1 MNDTQHRAAITNALN
16 RFTDDNLAENAL
28 NLLNILGYRSE
39 RALALEPNTAEA
51 FIDTFDPQG
60 KLNRDRT
67 LTAEWLSVDPLFQLR
82 GDDLTHT
89 DIDGWLFDPSQT
101 QVDNTII
108 ESYVFLA
115 LRLSGSNYTRTQL
128 SQITREINKLF
139 PMPAMLLFQ
148 HGNTLTLSVI
158 NRRLGVRDQSR
169 DVLEKVTLIKD
180 IDFENTHRAHIDILF
195 DLALEPLNQKHG
207 VRNFVE
213 LHRAWEKT
221 LDTSELN
228 KRFFNELANWY
239 FWAVEQV
246 TFPDDAGE
254 DVEVRNATSVIR
266 LLTRLI
272 FVWFIKEKRL
282 VPDALFNPDDLD
294 TILNNLDP
302 QESTYYK
309 AILQNLFF
317 ATLNQE
323 MNTAQQPNNRKFRG
337 GGRQHYNITSLYR
350 YEDYFIDPDD
360 ALRQFEAIPF
370 LNGGL
375 FECLDG
381 PSQEDATR
389 ILRVDGFSDRE
400 DNPLSVPNLL
410 FFSEERT
417 IDLSAAYGTRG
428 KRHKV
433 RGLIDILSSYKFTI
447 AENTP
452 IEEEVALDPELLGK
466 VFENLLAAYNPETK
480 ITARKQTGSYY
491 TPREIVN
498 YMTDESLVAYL
509 KNEIVVH
516 SEAQRTFSVTSP
528 PSQLDLTGQADPV
541 QTELGVETVLLSDE
555 QKAEIEQKLR
565 ELFAYNDKP
574 HRFDEAETKVLIRAI
589 DTLKILDPAVGSGA
603 FPMGVLHRL
612 VFILGKLD
620 PRNDQWR
627 QRQIDRVENTIKMA
641 EEIDDSTIREST
653 IRDLEGEIESIN
665 EAFERNELDYGRK
678 LYLIE
683 NCIYGVDIQPIATQI
698 AKLRFFISLI
708 VEQQIDDSRE
718 NYGVRPLPNL
728 ETKFVAANTLIG
740 VDKPAQFTFRNR
752 QIDRKEK
759 ELEAVRRRH
768 FTARTPKTKAKYRDL
783 DTQIRAEISELLEG
797 VGFPHE
803 TTEKIAHWDPY
814 DQNASADFFDP
825 EWMFG
830 VRDGYDVVIGNPPYI
845 QLQKDGGRLGRLYE
859 PCNFDSFNRTGDVYC
874 LFYEK
879 ANQLSKKGSHA
890 CLITSNKWMHTAYG
904 KKLRNYFIRHTHP
917 IQLLD
922 MGSGVFDA
930 TVDTN
935 ILLLQNSTPDVCLT
949 FAAATI
955 RSDFDT
961 HTGDMARYLKDNGV
975 AMELPPKGEP
985 WAILSPAEL
994 VLKRKIEDIGKPLKD
1009 WDINIYRGIITGC
1022 NEAFVINEVERE
1034 ELIAQDPRSAEI
1046 MKPLLR
1052 GRDIKRYHV
1061 QWAGLY
1067 MLATGYDLDIPNDYP
1082 AIYNHLQTIGE
1093 QIESGR
1099 IRVRGKGVFNRDDQG
1114 ENWWNLR
1121 ACTYYPEFESGKVVY
1136 PNMTKFLPFVYDSNR
1151 FYTNDKSFI
1160 ITGGNYLKYLTGYFN
1175 SRVAAK
1181 WIRENCPELQGGARE
1196 LRKVFFEN
1204 ILIPPVT
1211 EANQHLTT
1219 QIEERVDKILDAK
1232 RINPNAEVS
1241 KLETEIDQ
1249 IVYLLYDLTPEEIAI
1264 VEEAENV

>member
-1 MNDTQHRAAITNALN
+1 MSQHKAAITSALN
-16 RFTDDNLAENAL
+16 RFGDGDLVENAR
-28 NLLNILGYRSE
+28 NLLNTLGYRSE

-51 FIDTFDPQG
+51 FIDTFDPQE
-60 KLNRDRT
+60 KLNRDRA
-67 LTAEWLSVDPLFQLR
+67 LTAEWVSVDPLFQLR
-82 GDDLTHT
+82 GEDLTIT
-89 DIDGWLFDPSQT
+89 DTAGWLFDPSQI

-115 LRLSGSNYTRTQL
+115 LRLHGSNYNRTQL

-148 HGNTLTLSVI
+148 HGNTLTLSII

-180 IDFENTHRAHIDILF
+180 INFSDPHRAHIDILF
-195 DLALEPLNQKHG
+195 DLALEPLNQTHG

-246 TFPDDAGE
+246 IFPDDAGE

-272 FVWFIKEKRL
+272 FVWFIKEKGL
-282 VPDALFNPDDLD
+282 VSNALFNPDDLD
-294 TILNNLDP
+294 GILNNLDS

-541 QTELGVETVLLSDE
+541 QTELDVETVSLSDE
-555 QKAEIEQKLR
+555 QKAQIEQKLR
-565 ELFAYNDKP
+565 ELFVYNDEP
-574 HRFDEAETKVLIRAI
+574 NPFDRADTEMLIKAI

-620 PRNDQWR
+620 PRNEQWK
-627 QRQIDRVENTIKMA
+627 QRQIDRVESTIEIA
-641 EEIDDSTIREST
+641 GEIDDSTIREST

-708 VEQQIDDSRE
+708 VDQQIDNSRE
-718 NYGVRPLPNL
+718 NRGVRPLPNL

-740 VDKPAQFTFRNR
+740 VDRPLQTQIRNP

-759 ELEAVRRRH
+759 ELEDVRRRH
-768 FTARTPKTKAKYRDL
+768 FTARTPRTKAKYRDL
-783 DTQIRAEISELLEG
+783 DTQIRTEIGELLKNE
-797 VGFPHE
+797 GFPHE

-814 DQNASADFFDP
+814 DQNASADFFDQ

-830 VRDGYDVVIGNPPYI
+830 PTDGFDVVIGNPPYVRQEKI
-845 QLQKDGGRLGRLYE
+845 RQLKPVLKNQYDCYTGMADLY
-859 PCNFDSFNRTGDVYC
+859 VY
-874 LFYEK
+874 FYERGF
-879 ANQLSKKGSHA
+879 QLLRDNGTLTYIS
-890 CLITSNKWMHTAYG
+890 SNKYFRSAYG
-904 KKLRNYFIRHTHP
+904 KKLRDFLGRQTTLF
-917 IQLLD
+917 QLID
-922 MGSGVFDA
+922 FGDAPVFTSIA
-930 TVDTN
+930 YP
-935 ILLLQNSTPDVCLT
+935 S
-949 FAAATI
+949 
-955 RSDFDT
+955 
-961 HTGDMARYLKDNGV
+961 
-975 AMELPPKGEP
+975 
-985 WAILSPAEL
+985 
-994 VLKRKIEDIGKPLKD
+994 
-1009 WDINIYRGIITGC
+1009 II
-1022 NEAFVINEVERE
+1022 
-1034 ELIAQDPRSAEI
+1034 IASKAHAQ
-1046 MKPLLR
+1046 
-1052 GRDIKRYHV
+1052 
-1061 QWAGLY
+1061 
-1067 MLATGYDLDIPNDYP
+1067 
-1082 AIYNHLQTIGE
+1082 
-1093 QIESGR
+1093 
-1099 IRVRGKGVFNRDDQG
+1099 
-1114 ENWWNLR
+1114 
-1121 ACTYYPEFESGKVVY
+1121 
-1136 PNMTKFLPFVYDSNR
+1136 
-1151 FYTNDKSFI
+1151 
-1160 ITGGNYLKYLTGYFN
+1160 GNYLRALNWEPGPSIDEFGTVFQTEGFTMPQNALTADGWRLT
-1175 SRVAAK
+1175 SPAAL
-1181 WIRENCPELQGGARE
+1181 NL
-1196 LRKVFFEN
+1196 
-1204 ILIPPVT
+1204 
-1211 EANQHLTT
+1211 
-1219 QIEERVDKILDAK
+1219 
-1232 RINPNAEVS
+1232 
-1241 KLETEIDQ
+1241 LEKFRDMGQPLGEY
-1249 IVYLLYDLTPEEIAI
+1249 V
-1264 VEEAENV
+1264 